1 MCGQYFVVVLK
12 SRGQHDHVWE
22 HFKVELKFEINYKTE
37 PDLEVY
43 VFSNTIDIGH
53 LILFQLFKC
62 SSHFWVD
69 SYIIEDV

>member
-1 MCGQYFVVVLK
+1 M
-12 SRGQHDHVWE
+12 WE